1 MIVRLEPFH
10 RDIDVTLKTTL
21 FPVD

>member
-10 RDIDVTLKTTL
+10 RDIDGTLKTTL